1 VTDTRLTDEQ
11 GQPVWRACLVCGI
24 AVQADPIDLAYEDED
39 EDAAEYICVAC
50 AGRGTTW
57 NGKH

>member
-1 VTDTRLTDEQ
+1 MDES
-11 GQPVWRACLVCGI
+11 QPVWRACLVCGI

-39 EDAAEYICVAC
+39 EDKAEYICVAC